1 MALLYEP
8 ETTLVHGSDTIT
20 PLYPARYDDSP
31 STKVVFA
38 LFLNA
43 ETLIFWTVD
52 KDPGTPYERERGHE
66 RGTPSIHRSSPN
78 QGSSLVRGEAKIKA
92 QVFHGF

>member
-8 ETTLVHGSDTIT
+8 DTMLVHDSDTIT

-31 STKVVFA
+31 STKFVFA

-43 ETLIFWTVD
+43 KTLILEIAD

-78 QGSSLVRGEAKIKA
+78 QGS
-92 QVFHGF
+92 